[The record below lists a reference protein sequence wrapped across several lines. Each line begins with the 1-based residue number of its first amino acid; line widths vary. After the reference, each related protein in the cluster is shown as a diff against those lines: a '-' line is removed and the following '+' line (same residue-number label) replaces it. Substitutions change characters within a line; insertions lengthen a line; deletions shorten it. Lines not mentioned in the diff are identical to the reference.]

1 MRRFIITVLITATAA
16 AQAQT
21 AQMRL
26 DGKRPMFCTAV
37 QMYQCDLTYGCFQV
51 TADEIGAASSWN
63 IDFKK
68 KLLTPT
74 KRGAAP
80 NPIQHSEV
88 LDGKIFMTSVQ
99 DGSPDEI
106 DGVAWSVSI
115 NAVDGLMTFA
125 VVGDGVGFVGLG
137 SCVPT

>member
-16 AQAQT
+16 AQAQA

-63 IDFKK
+63 IDFRK

-74 KRGAAP
+74 SIGAAP
-80 NPIQHSEV
+80 NPIQRSEV

-115 NAVDGLMTFA
+115 NTADGLMTFA

>member
-1 MRRFIITVLITATAA
+1 MSRFVITVLITAIAA
-16 AQAQT
+16 AQTQA
-21 AQMRL
+21 AQMHL

-37 QMYQCDLTYGCFQV
+37 QMFQCDLTYGCIQV

-63 IDFKK
+63 IDFEK

-74 KRGAAP
+74 SIGAAP
-80 NPIQHSEV
+80 NPIQRSEV

-115 NAVDGLMTFA
+115 NTTDGLMTITVA
-125 VVGDGVGFVGLG
+125 GDGVGFVGLG
-137 SCVPT
+137 NCVAT

>member
-1 MRRFIITVLITATAA
+1 MRLFTITVVLITATAA
-16 AQAQT
+16 AQTHAQT
-21 AQMRL
+21 RL
-26 DGKRPMFCTAV
+26 DGKQPMFCTAV
-37 QMYQCDLTYGCFQV
+37 QMFQCDLTYGCIQV

-63 IDFKK
+63 IDFEK

-74 KRGAAP
+74 TIGAAP
-80 NPIQHSEV
+80 NPIQRSEV

-115 NAVDGLMTFA
+115 NTTDGLMTITVA
-125 VVGDGVGFVGLG
+125 GDGVGFVGLG
-137 SCVPT
+137 NCVAT

>member
-16 AQAQT
+16 AQAQA

-74 KRGAAP
+74 SIGAAP
-80 NPIQHSEV
+80 NPIQRSEV

-115 NAVDGLMTFA
+115 NTADGLMTITVA
-125 VVGDGVGFVGLG
+125 GDGVGFVGLG

>member
-1 MRRFIITVLITATAA
+1 MRRFIITVLIAAAA
-16 AQAQT
+16 AQTQA
-21 AQMRL
+21 AEMRL

-37 QMYQCDLTYGCFQV
+37 QMFQCDLTYGCTQV

-137 SCVPT
+137 SCLPR